1 MDHMTALLIV
11 HLIGMAF
18 GIGASVVG
26 DYIMMQAILKN
37 KITEAQ
43 VEQFKLIGTVV
54 TVGLCLLLLSG
65 IGFLTSYV
73 INSPELLANP
83 KLWAKLT
90 IVVILAFNGTVLHQ
104 VVIPFLQ
111 TRTDSPFLTG
121 KVRSKA
127 HVMMTAGAVSV
138 TSWYSVLLLGAWSGL
153 NFQASYTTIF
163 GTYCVILA
171 LAIITANGMVG
182 MLLRRPAAKHAAA

>member
-1 MDHMTALLIV
+1 MDHMTALLII

-26 DYIMMQAILKN
+26 DYIMMRAVLKN

-43 VEQFKLIGTVV
+43 VEQFKIIGTVV

-65 IGFLTSYV
+65 IGFLTSYI

-90 IVVILAFNGTVLHQ
+90 IVVILAFNGTLLHQ
-104 VVIPFLQ
+104 IVIPFLE
-111 TRTDSPFLTG
+111 TRTDGAFLTNRVRG
-121 KVRSKA
+121 KS
-127 HVMMTAGAVSV
+127 HIMMTTGAVSV
-138 TSWYSVLLLGAWSGL
+138 TSWYSVLLLGAWSSL
-153 NFQASYTTIF
+153 NFEFSYTAIF
-163 GTYCVILA
+163 GTYCIVLL

-182 MLLRRPAAKHAAA
+182 VLLRRPVPKHAAA